1 MLTAVP
7 LSQRLEHTGRSAIHY
22 GGPGHL
28 CFDVRREQVIL
39 QNCTEGGPAIHHQHW
54 DHQEVSDPPRRSS
67 QGLWW
72 ARVWLFRE
80 VKCYRTSL
88 CPWAELSG
96 LALRSRRVVKP
107 TLQPSYP
114 PASRKVLISQVSV
127 SLSLHALERGDP
139 LAVKFISFRPRV
151 GLWGALQTLPNPT
164 GGVLLGAEE
173 RPTSCSTIT

>member
-7 LSQRLEHTGRSAIHY
+7 LSQRLEHTGRSTIRY

-39 QNCTEGGPAIHHQHW
+39 QNCTEGGSAIHQQHW
-54 DHQEVSDPPRRSS
+54 DHQEVSDPPRSS
-67 QGLWW
+67 RGLWW

-88 CPWAELSG
+88 SPWAELSG
-96 LALRSRRVVKP
+96 LALRSRRAVKP

-127 SLSLHALERGDP
+127 SLSLHALERGNP

-151 GLWGALQTLPNPT
+151 GLWGALQMLPNPI